1 MMPYKYAKPRPDE
14 EKKEIYDKW
23 RNLINM
29 SQKALDAWADD
40 DHRLLASINRSK
52 AKEEGGIQSGYDSFH
67 RIKRRKGKKFEDWSA
82 QDFDNASQENGFNSR
97 MLGGTPGDPVEDSGM
112 SKWEISLKNWGHDPS
127 LKSSPQHAKWK
138 AWKKKHTKKSS
149 IQRVSQAHL
158 IKQSGVIK
166 LPIIRIAVKVFFL
179 YAIAKRFSTLK
190 REGVITEINDKRNT
204 IKKIEN
210 MLKQGHKIKEKQ
222 ETRDGYFGLLKSKE
236 GSFPYDIPLEKH
248 DYTIQVQAFNGTS
261 NPRGNMSAGAS
272 TGERDDDVVVISLFE
287 TNSIAIRMAKD
298 IDKEIKEVSRIVDHE
313 SIHYVQRILR
323 RRTPDPKAGIP
334 KENTPE
340 YSQRDMGRGDEYVF
354 DQLGG
359 LSIHH
364 ALDDIE
370 FFPHVRDLITNTLR
384 TLDEGIVDDVNK
396 LLNLFDD
403 EKALSQA
410 TMMPMFHH
418 SRETELRYLDHSMFN
433 LLMFKKH
440 APKKHTRA
448 LKELKK
454 SLKQESWL

>member
-1 MMPYKYAKPRPDE
+1 MREIQAKTRSDE

-23 RNLINM
+23 SNLINM
-29 SQKALDAWADD
+29 SQKALDSWSENED
-40 DHRLLASINRSK
+40 RLLASINRSK

-97 MLGGTPGDPVEDSGM
+97 MLGGKPGDPIGGSGM

-127 LKSSPQHAKWK
+127 LKSSPQHAKWEK
-138 AWKKKHTKKSS
+138 WKMKHTRKSS
-149 IQRVSQAHL
+149 TQRVSQAYL
-158 IKQSGVIK
+158 IKQSGVII
-166 LPIIRIAVKVFFL
+166 LPQIRIAVKVFFL
-179 YAIAKRFSTLK
+179 YAIAKMFSTLK

-210 MLKQGHKIKEKQ
+210 MLKQGHKIREKQ

-236 GSFPYDIPLEKH
+236 GTFPYDIPLERH
-248 DYTIQVQAFNGTS
+248 DYTIQVQAFNGSS
-261 NPRGNMSAGAS
+261 NPRCSMSAGAS
-272 TGERDDDVVVISLFE
+272 TGERDDEVVVISLFE

-340 YSQRDMGRGDEYVF
+340 YSQRGMGRDEDMF
-354 DQLGG
+354 SQMGG
-359 LSIHH
+359 NSKHH
-364 ALDDIE
+364 SLDDVE
-370 FFPHVRDLITNTLR
+370 FFPKVRDLITNTLR
-384 TLDEGIVDDVNK
+384 TLEEDLTSVEK
-396 LLNLFDD
+396 LLELFNN
-403 EKALSQA
+403 EKALVEA
-410 TMMPMFHH
+410 TMMPMFHNFRKT
-418 SRETELRYLDHSMFN
+418 SLRYLDSSMFD
-433 LLMFKKH
+433 LLMFKQH
-440 APKKHTRA
+440 APKKHTRSM
-448 LKELKK
+448 KELKK
-454 SLKQESWL
+454 ALKKESWL